1 MRAKPKDYKYDDVP
15 GPGKYEIES
24 SITRDGKHINSS
36 IKNSECAVF
45 NPISSRR
52 FIDLNESNLLI
63 NFILKKDN
71 CLA

>member
-52 FIDLNESNLLI
+52 FISMY
-63 NFILKKDN
+63 
-71 CLA
+71 

>member
-36 IKNSECAVF
+36 IKNNILLHKTLKNMSHTVF
-45 NPISSRR
+45 V
-52 FIDLNESNLLI
+52 
-63 NFILKKDN
+63 
-71 CLA
+71 